1 MSAPG
6 TNKVDVEI
14 RSDGCAIVTLDHFP
28 LNTLSNAV
36 QLGIE
41 DAADKIAA
49 DKSVKAVVVRGAGN
63 RALCAG
69 ADIVD
74 LNKKHQRYPRKGFM
88 EYFEDLSVPVVAAI
102 QGFTLGGGLELAL
115 GCHYRVMAS
124 NAMIGLPEVNIG
136 LLPGGQGTQRLPR
149 LIGAPAALDFMCSG
163 AHVPAKKAKEWG
175 VADEVVDAK
184 SLVEDSVKFALE
196 KAKSNPTNSGRKI
209 SEVTSIPGPKVD
221 ADFFKKMRKTYAAK
235 RKGQTAPQRI
245 IDCVEAAT
253 KTSFAEG
260 CKIEGKLF
268 ATLLGSPEANALQH
282 VFFSERGASKIPGL
296 KEKPVKV
303 KKAALIGSGLM
314 AGGIAMTLAEA
325 GIAVTLLDREQ
336 TFLDKGMSV
345 IKANYT
351 RSVKR
356 GSKTQQKVDEYLS
369 RFSTTTS
376 YEDISDVDVVIEA
389 VFEVMEVKK
398 EIFALLDKHCKPGCI
413 LASNTSFLSIDEI
426 GSATKRPEDV
436 IGMHFFSPA
445 NVMPLLEVV
454 RGSKTSA
461 ATIATAMDVGTRIGK
476 WCVLAGNCHGFIA
489 NRMMANYSAEAR
501 SLLMEGADLA
511 EIDGVAVEY
520 GMPLGPFQLRD
531 LTGDIAFEGRKK
543 RGELN
548 PETNVDDWLGVN
560 GRLGMKSGA
569 GYYDYDENRKR
580 SVNQSVLNKI
590 AEVRKAKGMT
600 ARKVEKEE
608 ILQRLFLPI
617 VNEGFKILEEGY
629 AIRPQDIDVALV
641 HGYNWPRY
649 RGGPM
654 HWADAYGLP
663 KILNALEG
671 FSKKDPSKKHLQPS
685 NLLKDC
691 VAANQPLVAFWAK
704 NSSKFTA
711 KL

>member
-6 TNKVDVEI
+6 TNRVDLEV
-14 RSDGCAIVTLDHFP
+14 RPDGCAIVTLDHFP

-41 DAADKIAA
+41 DAADKIDA
-49 DKSVKAVVVRGAGN
+49 DKSIKAVVVRGAGS

-74 LNKKHQRYPRKGFM
+74 LNKKHDRYPRKGFM
-88 EYFEDLSVPVVAAI
+88 EYFEDLKVPVVAAI

-149 LIGAPAALDFMCSG
+149 LIGAEAALDFMCSG
-163 AHVPAKKAKEWG
+163 AHVPSKKAAEWG
-175 VADEVVDAK
+175 VADKVVPAE
-184 SLVEDSVKFALE
+184 SLVEDAVAFALE
-196 KAKSNPTNSGRKI
+196 KASSNPSNSGRKI
-209 SEVTSIPGPKVD
+209 SEVKQVPGKKVD
-221 ADFFKKMRKTYAAK
+221 AAFFNKMRKQYAAK

-253 KTSFAEG
+253 KSSFKDG
-260 CKIEGKLF
+260 CETERKLF
-268 ATLLGSPEANALQH
+268 ATLIGSPEANALQH
-282 VFFSERGASKIPGL
+282 VFFSERGAAKIPGL
-296 KEKPVKV
+296 KAKPNKV

-314 AGGIAMTLAEA
+314 AGGIAMSLAEA

-336 TFLDKGMSV
+336 KFIDKGMSV
-345 IKANYT
+345 IKANYA

-356 GSKTQQKVDEYLS
+356 GSKTQARVDQILS
-369 RFSTTTS
+369 LFSSTTS
-376 YEDISDVDVVIEA
+376 YEDIADADVVIEA

-398 EIFALLDKHCKPGCI
+398 EIFALLDKHCKPDAV

-426 GSATKRPEDV
+426 ASATKRPENV

-445 NVMPLLEVV
+445 NVMPLLENV
-454 RGSKTSA
+454 RGAKTSD
-461 ATIATAMDVGTRIGK
+461 ATIATAMDVGSRIGK

-501 SLLMEGADLA
+501 SLLMEGAPLT

-531 LTGDIAFEGRKK
+531 LTGDVGFEARKK
-543 RGELN
+543 RGEVN
-548 PETNVDDWLGVN
+548 TETSVDDWLAVN
-560 GRLGMKSGA
+560 GRLGQKNGA

-580 SVNQSVLNKI
+580 TVNQSVLDKI
-590 AEVRKAKGMT
+590 EAVRKVKGIT
-600 ARKVEKEE
+600 ARKVDKEE

-617 VNEGFKILEEGY
+617 VNEGFKILEEGF

-663 KILNALEG
+663 KILQALEE
-671 FSKKDPSKKHLQPS
+671 FSKKNPKEHLRPS

-691 VAANQPLVAFWAK
+691 VAANQSLAAYWAK
-704 NSSKFTA
+704 NSKKVNA